1 MSKMS
6 SNISSIKCEP
16 QHIFM
21 KQEYNI
27 DESTEYN
34 DNDDGEFTYQW

>member
-1 MSKMS
+1 MS

-16 QHIFM
+16 QNIFM

-34 DNDDGEFTYQW
+34 DNDYGEFTYQW

>member
-1 MSKMS
+1 MSSKM
-6 SNISSIKCEP
+6 SSIKCEP
-16 QHIFM
+16 QQNIYI

-34 DNDDGEFTYQW
+34 GSNDGEFTYQW